1 MDSPD
6 SSRKS
11 ATGGLGDAVVEAL
24 IGSVDCFHAR
34 LNLLQFEAKEAGIDL
49 VVRLICFLVAAIGC
63 GLAYLIA
70 LVGGIAWVS
79 VGQSWTWHKVTLI
92 VAGVH
97 ALIAVLLVAIGKR
110 RFGRRPFR
118 DSVDEF
124 KRDREW
130 LEQMRRD
137 K

>member
-1 MDSPD
+1 M
-6 SSRKS
+6 
-11 ATGGLGDAVVEAL
+11 VEAL

-34 LNLLQFEAKEAGIDL
+34 LSLLQFEAKEAGTDL
-49 VVRLICFLVAAIGC
+49 VVRLLCFLIAAVFC

-79 VGQSWTWHKVTLI
+79 MSQGWTWYKVTLI
-92 VAGVH
+92 VSAFH
-97 ALIAVLLVAIGKR
+97 ILMAVLLVAIGKR
-110 RFGRRPFR
+110 RFGRKPFR
-118 DSVDEF
+118 DSVGEF

-130 LEQMRRD
+130 LEEMRRE

>member
-6 SSRKS
+6 SSRSS
-11 ATGGLGDAVVEAL
+11 AKGGLGDAVIDAL

-34 LNLLQFEAKEAGIDL
+34 LNLLQFEAKEAGTDL
-49 VVRLICFLVAAIGC
+49 VVRLICFLVAAIFC
-63 GLAYLIA
+63 GLAYLIT

-79 VGQSWTWHKVTLI
+79 ISQEWTWYKVTLI
-92 VAGVH
+92 VAGIH
-97 ALIAVLLVAIGKR
+97 LLLAVILVAIGKR
-110 RFGRRPFR
+110 RFGRKPFR

-130 LEQMRRD
+130 LEEMRRE